1 MAEICHLAFNMPVL
15 YHDVVRYPEA
25 EGYLGARRLPLNDV
39 LAQAD
44 YVSVH
49 VPLVPET
56 SGLIG
61 REQFALMKKGSI
73 FINTARGP
81 IVDEVALM
89 EALSSGQLAG
99 AGLDVYAV
107 EPVTADNPLLS
118 LDNVVLTPHM
128 AAHTH
133 DALRAMS
140 LVAED
145 VLRVLEGHDPVYRVV

>member
-1 MAEICHLAFNMPVL
+1 MNE
-15 YHDVVRYPEA
+15 
-25 EGYLGARRLPLNDV
+25 V

-49 VPLVPET
+49 VPLLPT
-56 SGLIG
+56 TRGLIG
-61 REQFALMKKGSI
+61 REQFALMRKGAI

-81 IVDEVALM
+81 IVDETALA
-89 EALSSGQLAG
+89 EALANGHLAG

-107 EPVTADNPLLS
+107 EPVAADSPLLR
-118 LDNVVLTPHM
+118 LENVVLTPHM
-128 AAHTH
+128 AAHTD

-145 VLRVLEGHDPVYRVV
+145 VLRVLKRQEPVYRVV